1 VERKIAADTILG
13 GSTMSRQPYYEAI
26 AVIFNKDQGL
36 LDTFCRCACR
46 DMLFLSANIVKILQS
61 VTMSMANKK
70 KAKVENFTDHN

>member
-26 AVIFNKDQGL
+26 AVIFNKAQGL
-36 LDTFCRCACR
+36 NTFCRCACR
-46 DMLFLSANIVKILQS
+46 DMLFLSANIVKISQS